1 MIILL
6 KKRLKL
12 ALYNKKGQGYPL
24 AVAVSLVFMLLF
36 TVISQYFHYFIV
48 AQGVRDALQ
57 DATIVTV
64 TENYAD
70 VYHGVREGYSGGYQ
84 PDSSAFSEAI
94 NYGDIY
100 GRMCAVLGTEDGGG
114 YYVKTANG
122 EEEFRIYDLDV
133 VISNATFAQSD
144 TVGDRFVVESTIVLE
159 MPIYFCGKVLPN
171 LKINIRT
178 TGGYT
183 PIF

>member
-1 MIILL
+1 MEVI
-6 KKRLKL
+6 KRLKR
-12 ALYNKKGQGYPL
+12 AISNENGQGYPFVVAMAL
-24 AVAVSLVFMLLF
+24 AFMLF
-36 TVISQYFHYFIV
+36 VTVISQYYHYYIV

-57 DATIVTV
+57 DASIVTV
-64 TENYAD
+64 TENYND

-84 PDSSAFSEAI
+84 PDSVSFNEAV

-100 GRMCAVLGTEDGGG
+100 ARMSAVLGTEFSGGA
-114 YYVKTANG
+114 YVKSING
-122 EEEFRIYDLDV
+122 DEEFRIYDLDV

-144 TVGDRFVVESTIVLE
+144 TAGDRFVVESTIVLE
-159 MPIYFCGKVLPN
+159 MPISFCGNVLPN

-178 TGGYT
+178 TAGYT

>member
-1 MIILL
+1 M
-6 KKRLKL
+6 KRFKQVLSCE
-12 ALYNKKGQGYPL
+12 KGQGYPL
-24 AVAVSLVFMLLF
+24 VVAMALAFMLSV
-36 TVISQYFHYFIV
+36 TVISQYFHYYIV

-57 DATIVTV
+57 DAAIVTV

-84 PDSSAFSEAI
+84 PSAESFNAAV

-100 GRMCAVLGTEDGGG
+100 SRMSAVLGTSFSGGA
-114 YYVKTANG
+114 YVKTING

-144 TVGDRFVVESTIVLE
+144 TAGDRFVVESTIVLE
-159 MPIYFCGKVLPN
+159 IPISFCGNLLPN
-171 LKINIRT
+171 LRINIRT
-178 TGGYT
+178 TAGYT